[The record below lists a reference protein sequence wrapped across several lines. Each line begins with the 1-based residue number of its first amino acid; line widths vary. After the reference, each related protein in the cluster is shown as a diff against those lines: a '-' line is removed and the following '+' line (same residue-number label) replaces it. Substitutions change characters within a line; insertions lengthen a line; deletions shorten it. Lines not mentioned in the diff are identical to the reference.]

1 MVGSAGTPRDAA
13 SEHASRVRDAITYTR
28 RVSREASAANA
39 RHRAENAELVA
50 EFRARRLAG
59 HATDATPTRVKDSA
73 KNFRVAAGLPVHDL
87 PDATDLVPRSG
98 VRGLKSPQRVK
109 RTRTFRKRESW
120 SAVIEIVCANVVD
133 MLWHNGFRRV
143 ASCRVCL

>member
-87 PDATDLVPRSG
+87 PDATDLVPPKRRSRPQVAPKSEEDEDFSQARIM
-98 VRGLKSPQRVK
+98 VRG
-109 RTRTFRKRESW
+109 
-120 SAVIEIVCANVVD
+120 D
-133 MLWHNGFRRV
+133 
-143 ASCRVCL
+143 